1 MSAEVEIDGDHLI
14 ATRHLAAP
22 PALVWA
28 AFTTPEHLA
37 AFWGGDH
44 ATVPPGSVAVDL
56 RVGGAFELAT
66 KGPDGGGRRLRF
78 RYDVIE
84 PPERLVFTEPRTGIT
99 TEVALRPTGDG
110 TTVVVH
116 QRRLPPEL
124 RTEQA
129 RTGLAGI
136 LDRLA
141 TVIGTLG
148 PLDTPTDDEPIDD
161 QGRGQ
166 A

>member
-14 ATRHLAAP
+14 ATRHLDAE
-22 PALVWA
+22 PARVWE

-37 AFWGGDH
+37 AFWGGHH

-56 RVGGAFELAT
+56 RVGGTFELAT
-66 KGPDGGGRRLRF
+66 VGPDGGGHRLRF
-78 RYDVIE
+78 RYEAIE
-84 PPERLVFTEPRTGIT
+84 PPARLVFTEPRTGIT
-99 TEVALRPTGDG
+99 TEVVLRPADGG

-129 RTGLAGI
+129 CTGLAGI

-141 TVIGTLG
+141 TITDDNVTDHNIT
-148 PLDTPTDDEPIDD
+148 DTPGTGP
-161 QGRGQ
+161 